1 MQNTQSFFNILIS
14 MKQNQ
19 FIQDDI
25 WQYCLEHTSDL
36 SDNLKQL
43 CNYTCENINGA
54 QMLSEKIVTKLLQF
68 FVFSTRAKVCVDV
81 GTFTAMSA
89 IAMAEA
95 SLDTKV
101 YTIDRP
107 NQAGEQLVKE
117 FIAKYPNIEYCQ
129 GNAIDILPTLPNQI
143 DIAFIDAD
151 KKQTQEY
158 FDILVAKLADTG
170 VIIVDDILW
179 RGEVLDPQDKRSK
192 ALDNFNKYVNQHDD
206 LETLV
211 LPIRHGINIIR
222 KRTYKY
228 R

>member
-1 MQNTQSFFNILIS
+1 MQNTQSFLNILIS
-14 MKQNQ
+14 MRQNQ
-19 FIQDDI
+19 FTQDDI

-43 CNYTCENINGA
+43 SKYTRENIHGA
-54 QMLSEKIVTKLLQF
+54 QMLSEKMVTKLLQF
-68 FVFSTRAKVCVDV
+68 FVFATRARVCVDV

-95 SLDTKV
+95 APDTKV
-101 YTIDRP
+101 YTIDRA
-107 NQAGEQLVKE
+107 NQVGEQLAKE

-129 GNAIDILPTLPNQI
+129 GNAMDILPTLPNQI

-158 FDILVAKLADTG
+158 FDILITKLADTG

-179 RGEVLDPQDKRSK
+179 RGEVLDPRDKRAK
-192 ALDNFNKYVNQHDD
+192 ALDDFNKYVNQRND

-222 KRTYKY
+222 KRT
-228 R
+228 

>member
-1 MQNTQSFFNILIS
+1 MQNTQRFLNILIS
-14 MKQNQ
+14 MRQNQ
-19 FIQDDI
+19 FTQDDI
-25 WQYCLEHTSDL
+25 WRYCLEHTSGL

-43 CNYTCENINGA
+43 SEYTNENIHGA
-54 QMLSEKIVTKLLQF
+54 QMLSEKMVTKLLQF
-68 FVFSTRAKVCVDV
+68 FVFATKAKVCVDV

-89 IAMAEA
+89 IAMAEV
-95 SLDTKV
+95 SPDIKV

-107 NQAGEQLVKE
+107 NQSGEQLAKQ
-117 FIAKYPNIEYCQ
+117 FIAKYSNIKYCQ
-129 GNAIDILPTLPNQI
+129 GDAIDILPTLPNQI

-158 FDILVAKLADTG
+158 FGILVTKLADTG

-179 RGEVLDPQDKRSK
+179 RGEVLDPQDKRAK
-192 ALDNFNKYVNQHDD
+192 ALDNFNKYVNQRDD

-222 KRTYKY
+222 KKT
-228 R
+228 